1 MTASGSNFNPIA
13 NGDLMYVHVYLNH
26 FPLVNMRFFSHKDF
40 RRAPAGI
47 SRVDIS
53 APLAQTRKRRHRG
66 EEACSAGASQSP
78 DRAAGRRSTH
88 LHTQP
93 AHKMREEAPS
103 PASTSERPWPSQ
115 LSGPRGCS
123 VKVIPSVPSPLST
136 ETKPLPLLTHHLKKD
151 MNLITEGAR
160 RFCESESQS
169 RCLLSNR
176 ALSPEPTG
184 SLNRS

>member
-123 VKVIPSVPSPLST
+123 VRSSPVSQALWAQRLS
-136 ETKPLPLLTHHLKKD
+136 PCLCS
-151 MNLITEGAR
+151 LITWKRIWIWLQKGPEDSVSLRAKVDA
-160 RFCESESQS
+160 FC
-169 RCLLSNR
+169 
-176 ALSPEPTG
+176 PTG
-184 SLNRS
+184 LCPQSQQAV

>member
-1 MTASGSNFNPIA
+1 MGYLFTTALHDDLTSFTNNLTVSVQYIFEKLSFPLGREPQMTTSGSNFDPIA
-13 NGDLMYVHVYLNH
+13 NGDLMYVHVYLKH

-123 VKVIPSVPSPLST
+123 VRSSPV
-136 ETKPLPLLTHHLKKD
+136 
-151 MNLITEGAR
+151 
-160 RFCESESQS
+160 SQ
-169 RCLLSNR
+169 
-176 ALSPEPTG
+176 AL
-184 SLNRS
+184 